1 MTFLYIF
8 NSIGETRG
16 IGGIFFDDLDKEP
29 QSDCY
34 NFVEVSFKT
43 EKIDTIK
50 KKQKIQVDEIHV
62 HVFCTKCSIH
72 TLCMYIFACINIYL
86 A

>member
-1 MTFLYIF
+1 MTFWYIF

-34 NFVEVSFKT
+34 NFVQVSFKT
-43 EKIDTIK
+43 EKIDTVK
-50 KKQKIQVDEIHV
+50 KNKKYRLMK
-62 HVFCTKCSIH
+62 F
-72 TLCMYIFACINIYL
+72 MYMYFVWNAAYTHSACIFLPALTFI
-86 A
+86 

>member
-1 MTFLYIF
+1 MTFWYIF

-34 NFVEVSFKT
+34 NFVEVNFKT
-43 EKIDTIK
+43 QKIDTVK
-50 KKQKIQVDEIHV
+50 KTPRNTGWWN
-62 HVFCTKCSIH
+62 HVFCTKCCIH

-86 A
+86 